1 MPFLKDKKDLPNE
14 FEKKESQKNDGKLV
28 VDVYETD
35 ANLCIRAPIA
45 GVDSKDIETYVENGI
60 LTIKGE
66 RKEPE
71 ENEIKKYF
79 LKECYFGKFK
89 REIILPENI
98 DIQGI
103 EASLKK
109 GVLIIKFPK
118 TEELRRKK
126 IKIFEKEEQV

>member
-1 MPFLKDKKDLPNE
+1 MLFLKDKKDLPNE
-14 FEKKESQKNDGKLV
+14 FEKKEGQKNDGKLV

-109 GVLIIKFPK
+109 GILIIKFPK